1 MTWQGGNVR
10 VRIHVKSR
18 LALVSQVPTF
28 RSRLLSFC
36 TRTVGV
42 FVRNRMSDQAGLKVE
57 GGRARLFSELSTCP
71 CRQRSGGEC
80 CSKAPD
86 KLTHAK
92 FSERNQ
98 CRKLEVDSS
107 TRERSIDVLA
117 ALHKH
122 SQPVLLV
129 CLVRRTMD
137 GGSVN
142 IEFAVVAVRVTVPG
156 AVVDHIV
163 CSCCCCSAR
172 VYVSHVCRQVRTTD
186 ARIAV
191 ATGSPKTQRTVQ
203 PPRSV
208 VAAQSTNCCSQISEV
223 RPRFWETNKKHSLSD
238 STGVSMLR
246 APVHREARLHHCTR
260 VRKHGKRLH

>member
-10 VRIHVKSR
+10 IRIHVNSR
-18 LALVSQVPTF
+18 WALMSQVPTF

-42 FVRNRMSDQAGLKVE
+42 FVQNQWSRMSDPAGLKVE
-57 GGRARLFSELSTCP
+57 GGRARLFSELSKCP

-98 CRKLEVDSS
+98 CRKLEIDNS

-122 SQPVLLV
+122 SQPVLFGLPCVWKNEWRKPQHRV
-129 CLVRRTMD
+129 C
-137 GGSVN
+137 G
-142 IEFAVVAVRVTVPG
+142 
-156 AVVDHIV
+156 
-163 CSCCCCSAR
+163 CC
-172 VYVSHVCRQVRTTD
+172 
-186 ARIAV
+186 
-191 ATGSPKTQRTVQ
+191 G
-203 PPRSV
+203 
-208 VAAQSTNCCSQISEV
+208 
-223 RPRFWETNKKHSLSD
+223 
-238 STGVSMLR
+238 
-246 APVHREARLHHCTR
+246 
-260 VRKHGKRLH
+260 